1 MLNFLTYAAA
11 QNIRVKILTSNGP
24 SLEGRVCA
32 VRGEHPDAVAVI
44 QPKCSQDRH
53 HIAVRY
59 ITEVIEPFNAYA
71 AFYDVDV
78 DKDAA

>member
-11 QNIRVKILTSNGP
+11 KNIRVEVRIANGP
-24 SLEGRVCA
+24 SLAGRVCA
-32 VRGEHPDAVAVI
+32 VRGEHPDAVAVV
-44 QPKCSQDRH
+44 QPEHSQDRH

-71 AFYDVDV
+71 EFYDVGV
-78 DKDAA
+78 DKNAA

>member
-11 QNIRVKILTSNGP
+11 KNIRVELTIANGP
-24 SLEGRVCA
+24 SLTGRVCA
-32 VRGEHPDAVAVI
+32 VRGEHPDAVAVV
-44 QPKCSQDRH
+44 QPEYSQDRH

-59 ITEVIEPFNAYA
+59 ITEVIEPFNAYS